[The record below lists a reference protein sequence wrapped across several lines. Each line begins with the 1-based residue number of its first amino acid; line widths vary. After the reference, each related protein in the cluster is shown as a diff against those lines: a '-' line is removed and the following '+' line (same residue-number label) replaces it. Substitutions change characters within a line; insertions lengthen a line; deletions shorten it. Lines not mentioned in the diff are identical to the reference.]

1 MKYLYLFLT
10 VFLIDVSFSCPL
22 DCNQV
27 KCVQGFNPFDCPEGT
42 LYGGNAA
49 LCGCCPGCIKLKG
62 NNLKEFVFNLVKI
75 IYTYVKISYIDVKI
89 SYIKSKLTCASYI
102 ILNLTVNF

>member
-1 MKYLYLFLT
+1 MQLNMKYLYLFLT

-27 KCVQGFNPFDCPEGT
+27 KCVQGFNPFDCPDGT

-49 LCGCCPGCIKLKG
+49 LCSCCPGCIKLKG

-75 IYTYVKISYIDVKI
+75 IYTCKDFIHKIKVDLCKLH
-89 SYIKSKLTCASYI
+89 YIKF
-102 ILNLTVNF
+102 NG